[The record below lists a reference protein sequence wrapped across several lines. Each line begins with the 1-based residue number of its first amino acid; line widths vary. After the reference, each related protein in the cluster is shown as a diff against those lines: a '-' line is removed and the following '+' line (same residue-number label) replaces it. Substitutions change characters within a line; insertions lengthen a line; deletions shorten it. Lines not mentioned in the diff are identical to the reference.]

1 MRFSVVDP
9 IAEYKSFSSAEA
21 WPSKPTNAKGR
32 CMPSSNRSDPGC
44 GFLGKELGAKLCAA
58 NVALS
63 SCMSADDLNDGS
75 FYKFFNQTKLNNLRK
90 KRAIVKEVME
100 AMNLHSTGDD
110 IQGTTE
116 IQEARRLLATSKF
129 QTVKWGM
136 LCFVLNKDIITMTK
150 SGNDLRIKLKEIW
163 QLNRMDKEFT
173 GYLGQDLVTQLEEL
187 TDPKYRASHAL
198 AELPSA
204 ATGKGQKR
212 KGLAAVVG
220 KQKKGE
226 RFAGMVPG
234 TI

>member
-32 CMPSSNRSDPGC
+32 CMPSTNRSDPGC

-58 NVALS
+58 SLALRS
-63 SCMSADDLNDGS
+63 SISADDLNDGS

-90 KRAIVKEVME
+90 KRAFVKEVME
-100 AMNLHSTGDD
+100 GMNLHSTGDD

-116 IQEARRLLATSKF
+116 IQEARSLLATSKF

-173 GYLGQDLVTQLEEL
+173 DYLGQDLVTQLEEL
-187 TDPKYRASHAL
+187 TDPKYRASPAL
-198 AELPSA
+198 AELPVA
-204 ATGKGQKR
+204 ATGNGQKR
-212 KGLAAVVG
+212 KSPAAVVG
-220 KQKKGE
+220 KKKKGE
-226 RFAGMVPG
+226 RLAGMVPG

>member
-1 MRFSVVDP
+1 
-9 IAEYKSFSSAEA
+9 
-21 WPSKPTNAKGR
+21 
-32 CMPSSNRSDPGC
+32 
-44 GFLGKELGAKLCAA
+44 
-58 NVALS
+58 
-63 SCMSADDLNDGS
+63 MSADDLNDGS
-75 FYKFFNQTKLNNLRK
+75 FHKFFNQTKLNNLRK
-90 KRAIVKEVME
+90 KRAIVKAVME
-100 AMNLHSTGDD
+100 AMNLHSIGDD

-136 LCFVLNKDIITMTK
+136 LCFVLNKDIITMTAG
-150 SGNDLRIKLKEIW
+150 GNDLRIKLREIW
-163 QLNRMDKEFT
+163 QLNRMDKELT

-226 RFAGMVPG
+226 RFAVMVPG
-234 TI
+234 TT

>member
-32 CMPSSNRSDPGC
+32 CMPSTNRSDPGC

-58 NVALS
+58 SFALR

-90 KRAIVKEVME
+90 KRAFVKAVME

-116 IQEARRLLATSKF
+116 IQEARSLLATSKF

-150 SGNDLRIKLKEIW
+150 SGNDLRTKLNEIW
-163 QLNRMDKEFT
+163 QLNGMDKEFKD
-173 GYLGQDLVTQLEEL
+173 YLGQVLVTQLEEL
-187 TDPKYRASHAL
+187 TDPNYQASHAV
-198 AELPSA
+198 AKLPVA
-204 ATGKGQKR
+204 ATGNGQMR
-212 KGLAAVVG
+212 KAPAAVGG
-220 KQKKGE
+220 KKKKKGE
-226 RFAGMVPG
+226 RWQKGEHL
-234 TI
+234 

>member
-32 CMPSSNRSDPGC
+32 CMPSTNRSDPGC

-58 NVALS
+58 NVALRS
-63 SCMSADDLNDGS
+63 SISADDLNDGS

-90 KRAIVKEVME
+90 KRAFVKEVME

-116 IQEARRLLATSKF
+116 IQEARSLLATSKF

-163 QLNRMDKEFT
+163 QLTGMDKEFKD
-173 GYLGQDLVTQLEEL
+173 YLGQVLVTQLEEL
-187 TDPKYRASHAL
+187 TDPKYQASHAV
-198 AELPSA
+198 AELPVA
-204 ATGKGQKR
+204 ATGNGQKR
-212 KGLAAVVG
+212 KAPAAVGG
-220 KQKKGE
+220 KKSEEG
-226 RFAGMVPG
+226 
-234 TI
+234 